1 MSTLRQAMAD
11 YLVMRRV
18 LGYSLART
26 EKLLTQFLTFVE
38 ARGED
43 HLTTETALAWATLS
57 ATADRGWMASR
68 LSVVRRF
75 AVHLR
80 GIDPAT
86 EAPPRDLLPGRSRR
100 ATPYLYSGDEIVA
113 LMSAAATL
121 STPHRSATYRTL
133 IALLA
138 VTGMRVGEA
147 INLDIDDFD
156 VTSGAITIRHGK
168 FDKSRALPLHP
179 TTVDALRAYLTRG
192 DRPRQPARSTALFV
206 SPPGNRLL
214 YTNVQ
219 NTFHQLVLRAGI
231 KPRSAA
237 CRPRLHDLR
246 HAFAVRTLLD
256 SYREEG
262 DPAARLAVLST
273 YLGHVDPGKTYWY
286 LSAAPELLQLAGDRL
301 ERYLGAGA

>member
-18 LGYSLART
+18 LGHSLART

-100 ATPYLYSGDEIVA
+100 ATPYLDSGDEIASLDVGGCDIEH
-113 LMSAAATL
+113 AA
-121 STPHRSATYRTL
+121 SIGNL
-133 IALLA
+133 I
-138 VTGMRVGEA
+138 E
-147 INLDIDDFD
+147 
-156 VTSGAITIRHGK
+156 
-168 FDKSRALPLHP
+168 P
-179 TTVDALRAYLTRG
+179 
-192 DRPRQPARSTALFV
+192 
-206 SPPGNRLL
+206 
-214 YTNVQ
+214 
-219 NTFHQLVLRAGI
+219 
-231 KPRSAA
+231 
-237 CRPRLHDLR
+237 
-246 HAFAVRTLLD
+246 
-256 SYREEG
+256 
-262 DPAARLAVLST
+262 
-273 YLGHVDPGKTYWY
+273 
-286 LSAAPELLQLAGDRL
+286 
-301 ERYLGAGA
+301 

>member
-1 MSTLRQAMAD
+1 MSPLRQAMAD
-11 YLVMRRV
+11 YLAVRRT
-18 LGYSLART
+18 LGYRLVRA
-26 EKLLTQFLTFVE
+26 EKLLAQFLTFVE
-38 ARGED
+38 ARGEV
-43 HLTTETALAWATLS
+43 HLTKETALAWATLP

-75 AVHLR
+75 ALHLR
-80 GIDPAT
+80 GLDPAT
-86 EAPPRDLLPGRSRR
+86 EALPLDLLPGRSRR
-100 ATPYLYSGDEIVA
+100 ATPYLYSGDDILA
-113 LMSAAATL
+113 LMSAAAGL

-147 INLDIDDFD
+147 INLDRDDLD
-156 VTSGAITIRHGK
+156 LTSGAITIIHGK
-168 FDKSRALPLHP
+168 FHKPRVLPLHP
-179 TTVDALRAYLTRG
+179 TTVSALCAYLARG
-192 DRPRQPARSTALFV
+192 DRPLQPAMSKALFV

-214 YTNVQ
+214 YSNVQ
-219 NTFHQLVLRAGI
+219 TSFQRLVQCAGI

-246 HAFAVRTLLD
+246 HTFAVSTLLD
-256 SYREEG
+256 AYREEG

-301 ERYLGAGA
+301 ERHLGGGA

>member
-1 MSTLRQAMAD
+1 MSPLRQAMAD
-11 YLVMRRV
+11 YLAMRRV
-18 LGYSLART
+18 LGHRLART

-43 HLTTETALAWATLS
+43 HLTIEAALAWATLP

-86 EAPPRDLLPGRSRR
+86 EAPPLDLLPGRSRR
-100 ATPYLYSGDEIVA
+100 ATPFLYSEDDIVA
-113 LMSAAATL
+113 LMSATATL

-133 IALLA
+133 IAFLA

-156 VTSGAITIRHGK
+156 GTSGAITIRHGK
-168 FDKSRALPLHP
+168 FGKSRALPLHP
-179 TTVDALRAYLTRG
+179 TTANALRAYLTRS
-192 DRPRQPARSTALFV
+192 DRPRQPTRSTALFV
-206 SPPGNRLL
+206 SPPGSRLL

-219 NTFHQLVLRAGI
+219 NTFHRLVLRAGI
-231 KPRSAA
+231 EPRSAA

-262 DPAARLAVLST
+262 DPAACLAVLST

-301 ERYLGAGA
+301 ERHLGGGA